1 MRKPALVAIWLLAT
15 LATSAVAYVA
25 VTAAGAE
32 VTDRPLT
39 SLVVARDG
47 EGSGPTTTVAISTTT
62 AGPSTIPPPTSLTLR
77 DTVPTTPSTVTTAS
91 PTSTTAAP
99 STSTTSPTTTSAA
112 VWQQT
117 TIPSRGGLVVVSHR
131 PGEVRL
137 ESVAPAPGF
146 AYEIDDEGPPE
157 ARVEFEGGD
166 GVRVEVRARWENGL
180 VIEIDE
186 DS

>member
-32 VTDRPLT
+32 VTDGPLT
-39 SLVVARDG
+39 SLVVARDD
-47 EGSGPTTTVAISTTT
+47 EGSGPTTTGAISTTT
-62 AGPSTIPPPTSLTLR
+62 AGPGTTGSATSLTLPAI
-77 DTVPTTPSTVTTAS
+77 VETTPSTATTAA

-99 STSTTSPTTTSAA
+99 GTSTTSPTSTSVA

-131 PGEVRL
+131 PGEVIL
-137 ESVAPAPGF
+137 ESVAPAAGF

-157 ARVEFEGGD
+157 ARVEFEGD

-180 VIEIDE
+180 VVEIDE